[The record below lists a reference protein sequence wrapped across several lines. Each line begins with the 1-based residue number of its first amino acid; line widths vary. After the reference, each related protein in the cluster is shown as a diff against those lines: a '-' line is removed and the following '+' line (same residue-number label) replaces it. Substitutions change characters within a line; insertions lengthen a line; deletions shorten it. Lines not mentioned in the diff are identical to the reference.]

1 MIEEPEIIKELREE
15 ERIGKL
21 YRNQFGI
28 KDRIFKAIGFKNEAS
43 SNIYSEVKINSYK
56 DELDLAK
63 KVYKNI
69 DK

>member
-21 YRNQFGI
+21 YKNQYDL
-28 KDRIFKAIGFKNEAS
+28 KDRIFKAIGFKIEKP
-43 SNIYSEVKINSYK
+43 SNNYSELKINSYK

-63 KVYKNI
+63 KVFKNI
-69 DK
+69 KR